1 MKDETLIVFK
11 LFLIKNNAYKRY
23 ILALRTL
30 HKPNGI
36 DIKQF
41 TDMTRC
47 GSWIFCA
54 FSWVKEN
61 EIHKGFV
68 NWTVIHGKWVHI
80 LLKIY
85 ENYKIF

>member
-1 MKDETLIVFK
+1 MKDEILMVFK

-47 GSWIFCA
+47 SSWLFSA
-54 FSWVKEN
+54 FSWVN
-61 EIHKGFV
+61 EDRMHNDFV
-68 NWTVIHGKWVHI
+68 NWGVIHGKWVHI
-80 LLKIY
+80 LLKLW
-85 ENYKIF
+85 KIG